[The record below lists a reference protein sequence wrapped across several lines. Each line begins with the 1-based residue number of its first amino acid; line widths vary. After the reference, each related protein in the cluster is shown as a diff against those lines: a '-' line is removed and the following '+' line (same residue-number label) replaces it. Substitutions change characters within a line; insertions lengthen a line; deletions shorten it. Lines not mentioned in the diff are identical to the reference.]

1 MGVGERREERSGRSK
16 RSEAGGGMMRKEEDE
31 KGRNEGRKS
40 KNHHYKGEE
49 NCHHSIFHT
58 NTHSS
63 YLETTH
69 GVKKQD
75 LQERLQDGAKL
86 ARDPVHDLRA

>member
-1 MGVGERREERSGRSK
+1 MRREEEGRGRRK
-16 RSEAGGGMMRKEEDE
+16 RRKGGRKEG
-31 KGRNEGRKS
+31 KARTIIIRVRK
-40 KNHHYKGEE
+40 NG
-49 NCHHSIFHT
+49 HHSIFHT

-75 LQERLQDGAKL
+75 LQERLQDGAEL
-86 ARDPVHDLRA
+86 ARDPVHDLSA